1 MVGTFT
7 YDITHDQWTW
17 SDEIYAIHGLRCG
30 SVTPST
36 ALLTQHMP
44 PEDRERVT
52 HGMIQALR
60 RVDRV
65 VLFAVLQTSTAMSTA
80 ELPMPTMSTFLSLNG
95 SAVR

>member
-44 PEDRERVT
+44 PEDRELVT
-52 HGMIQALR
+52 HGMIQA
-60 RVDRV
+60 
-65 VLFAVLQTSTAMSTA
+65 STK
-80 ELPMPTMSTFLSLNG
+80 
-95 SAVR
+95 R